1 MNKKHKKQLAQDLI
15 MDQISIIGYGE
26 RYENF
31 VDEIG
36 SQEEA
41 DEILMNQMNRIAK
54 MFGFTNAWFS

>member
-1 MNKKHKKQLAQDLI
+1 